1 MFLVLFGL
9 VCVFGLVFLCRENF
23 AESDTGEKKQR
34 RTGILKKKRERK
46 GRCK

>member
-1 MFLVLFGL
+1 LFLVLFGL

-34 RTGILKKKRERK
+34 RTGILKKKEREERTM
-46 GRCK
+46 